1 MAVLIEA
8 ISVVVKRASIE
19 ARYPG
24 GWEAFVKNAPNR
36 TLCADTAL
44 VRLGFMTPADVEAFV
59 KSLVAHG
66 LRYLVSGKARD
77 LVVVDQQRGFLA
89 NCDWTEFGHVKLDG
103 NEKRSVAA
111 CRSKSAWE
119 DPLVM
124 PAGWTHEGSL
134 SQKHDF
140 VPMGQVDKKLK
151 FLRSE
156 AGMDIYL
163 ELATGKEVYVS
174 RSGRDQPAEQTKMT

>member
-1 MAVLIEA
+1 MAVLVEA

-24 GWEAFVKNAPNR
+24 GLDAFVKNAPNR

-59 KSLVAHG
+59 KSLEARG
-66 LRYLVSGKARD
+66 LRYLVKGKARD

-89 NCDWTEFGHVKLDG
+89 YCDWTEFGHVKLDG
-103 NEKRSVAA
+103 DEKRSVAA
-111 CRSKSAWE
+111 CRSKAAWE

-124 PAGWTHEGSL
+124 PAGWVHEGSL
-134 SQKHDF
+134 SQQQNF
-140 VPMGQVDKKLK
+140 VPMGQVDKKLQL
-151 FLRSE
+151 LRSE
-156 AGMDIYL
+156 GGMDIYL
-163 ELATGKEVYVS
+163 EIATGREVYVS
-174 RSGRDQPAEQTKMT
+174 RSGRGQPAEEKTT